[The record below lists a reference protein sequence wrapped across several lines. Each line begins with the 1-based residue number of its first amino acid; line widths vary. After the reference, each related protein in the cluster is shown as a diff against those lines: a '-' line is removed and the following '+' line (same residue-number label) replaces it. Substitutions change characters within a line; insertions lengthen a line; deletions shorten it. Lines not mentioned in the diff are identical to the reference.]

1 MIIRSQCR
9 EFISIFNQSI
19 RIEIDENNGNFVIWD
34 CKTEEEYL
42 LGKYSTKEKAMKVLN
57 EIQQYYVNFISV
69 DGWKK
74 VAYAEY
80 VMPQDKDVKC

>member
-1 MIIRSQCR
+1 
-9 EFISIFNQSI
+9 
-19 RIEIDENNGNFVIWD
+19 
-34 CKTEEEYL
+34 L